1 MRMAWVYVGIS
12 VMVTAY
18 GQLVVKWRVSQRGH
32 LPATL
37 EGKLHFFGSLLT
49 DPWVLSAMATTFL
62 AALCWMAALSKLD
75 LSRAYPFSAVSFIS
89 VLIFSGLFL
98 GEGIS
103 PGKVLGVAI
112 VITGLIIGVRA

>member
-1 MRMAWVYVGIS
+1 MAWVYVGIS
-12 VMVTAY
+12 VIITAY

-37 EGKLHFFGSLLT
+37 DGKAHFFLSLLT
-49 DPWVLSAMATTFL
+49 DPWVLSAMATTFV
-62 AALCWMAALSKLD
+62 AALCWMAALSKLE
-75 LSRAYPFSAVSFIS
+75 LSRAYPFSAISFIT
-89 VLIFSGLFL
+89 VLLFSGLFL
-98 GEGIS
+98 SEGIS

>member
-1 MRMAWVYVGIS
+1 MAWVYVGIS

-18 GQLVVKWRVSQRGH
+18 GQLVVKWRVSKRGH

-37 EGKLHFFGSLLT
+37 DGKLHFFLSLLS

-62 AALCWMAALSKLD
+62 AALCWMAALSKLE
-75 LSRAYPFSAVSFIS
+75 LSKAYPFSAVSFMT

-98 GEGIS
+98 NES
-103 PGKVLGVAI
+103 MSLGKVAGLAI
-112 VITGLIIGVRA
+112 VITGLIIGVRS